1 METVGL
7 LSCMYSEGSYYWGLV
22 WVELA
27 IDWIFEGMVMEVFD
41 FDEVGSDDVVEDFV
55 ENFVEDF
62 EENFVEDFEGKNVGM
77 VDRMVDT
84 DNMESIFHRDLVI
97 LVPKLEIDFEIGAKV
112 VAKNSKVEV
121 DYTFDHGILVSEIP
135 AKVF

>member
-1 METVGL
+1 
-7 LSCMYSEGSYYWGLV
+7 
-22 WVELA
+22 
-27 IDWIFEGMVMEVFD
+27 MEVVD
-41 FDEVGSDDVVEDFV
+41 FNEIGSDDVVEDFV
-55 ENFVEDF
+55 KNF
-62 EENFVEDFEGKNVGM
+62 EENFVGNFEDKNVDM

-112 VAKNSKVEV
+112 AAKNSKVEV

>member
-1 METVGL
+1 MEIVVL
-7 LSCMYSEGSYYWGLV
+7 LSCMYYGGSYYWGLV
-22 WVELA
+22 WAEPA
-27 IDWIFEGMVMEVFD
+27 IDWIFEGLVMEVVD
-41 FDEVGSDDVVEDFV
+41 FDVIGSDDVVEDFV

-62 EENFVEDFEGKNVGM
+62 EENFVGDFEDKNVDM

-84 DNMESIFHRDLVI
+84 DNMESIFHRDFVC
-97 LVPKLEIDFEIGAKV
+97 LVPKIEIDFEIGAKV

-121 DYTFDHGILVSEIP
+121 DYTFDHGILVSGVP

>member
-7 LSCMYSEGSYYWGLV
+7 LSCMCYEDFYYWGLV

-27 IDWIFEGMVMEVFD
+27 IDWIFVGMAMEVVD
-41 FDEVGSDDVVEDFV
+41 FDEVGSDDVVEDFF

-62 EENFVEDFEGKNVGM
+62 EENFVGNFEDKNVDM
-77 VDRMVDT
+77 VDKMVDT

-112 VAKNSKVEV
+112 AAKNSKVEV
-121 DYTFDHGILVSEIP
+121 DYTFDHEIPVFEVP